1 MFFRRT
7 ALTIAALFVSG
18 GLCAFDVQYGSFFAV
33 HDVSVEDGRPVLP
46 LARGKYANVRML
58 DEETFFFVKN
68 CSGNCRQPAVSADA
82 RIVEMRAAQTRAD
95 MWIADVSFGGQW
107 LITFLIFKNPT
118 GYRVIEPEHFSF
130 LNDSLQQRVRQMLF
144 ARAAQEAAP
153 KEQK

>member
-1 MFFRRT
+1 MKFEF
-7 ALTIAALFVSG
+7 LFQ
-18 GLCAFDVQYGSFFAV
+18 FSFF
-33 HDVSVEDGRPVLP
+33 
-46 LARGKYANVRML
+46 K
-58 DEETFFFVKN
+58 TFFFVKN

>member
-33 HDVSVEDGRPVLP
+33 HDIAVEDGRPVLP
-46 LARGKYANVRML
+46 LTRGKYANVRIL
-58 DEETFFFVKN
+58 DKETFSFIKN
-68 CSGNCRQPAVSADA
+68 CSGDCRQPAVSADA
-82 RIVEMRAAQTRAD
+82 QLFEMRAAQTRAD

-107 LITFLIFKNPT
+107 LVTFLIFKNPD
-118 GYRVIEPEHFSF
+118 GYRVIEPEHFAF
-130 LNDSLQQRVRQMLF
+130 LNKPLQQRVRQMLLV
-144 ARAAQEAAP
+144 RAAQEAAP